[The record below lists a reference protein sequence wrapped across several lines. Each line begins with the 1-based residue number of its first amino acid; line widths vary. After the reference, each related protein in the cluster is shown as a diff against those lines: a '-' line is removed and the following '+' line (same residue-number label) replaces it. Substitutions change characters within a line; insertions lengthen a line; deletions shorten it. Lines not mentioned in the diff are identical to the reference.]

1 MEEFYR
7 NDDSKK
13 GFVRDTMRKLSS
25 HLPKADPALQ
35 HRLLQ
40 FEQEIKELYSQ
51 VKFFETESDELMQK
65 LERNLH
71 EFEILRRK
79 YYRLKEQQH
88 ESVHRNERLASKLQE
103 LKTLVR
109 EKQEE
114 IDSLCAPPNSY
125 GTFLA
130 VHDDQTID
138 IESDGR
144 RLRVNV
150 RVGLDPSQFKAG
162 QQLILNE
169 AFNVI
174 GIANQEAKGDVAQIK
189 DFLDEE
195 RLIVTGR
202 TDEEKVVCL
211 ADELKQAKLAVG
223 DHLLINARS
232 NYAVERLPKVQ
243 VEELVLEEVPDV
255 TYNDIGGLDQQIEHI
270 RDAIEL
276 PYLYPQEFKAYKLTP
291 PKGVLLYGPPGC
303 GKTMIAKAI
312 ANSLAKKME
321 AKTGVKAKS
330 FFLNVKGPEL
340 LNKYVGETEYKLRQV
355 FSRAKEKASDETP
368 VVIFF
373 DEMDALFRLRGSG
386 ISSDMEATVVAQFL
400 AEIDGVESLRNVIII
415 GASNRQDLIDPAV
428 LRPGRLDVKI
438 KIDRP
443 DQGAAK
449 AIFVKYLTPDLP
461 IHEEELRTHQSEAGL
476 TIRAFIDETTEQMYK
491 VCDENKFLEVTYAQG
506 SKELYYFKDF
516 ASGAMIEHIVRRAKK
531 YALKRFIATGQM
543 GLKLE
548 DLLGAVRE
556 EFKENEEL
564 PNTTNPDDWAKIAG
578 RKGERIVNVRMLKE
592 PEEDQSGRKVET
604 IVAGQYL

>member
-7 NDDSKK
+7 SDDKK
-13 GFVRDTMRKLSS
+13 GFVHNTMKKLSS
-25 HLPKADPALQ
+25 HLPKSDVAMQ

-40 FEQEIKELYSQ
+40 FEQEVKELHSQ
-51 VKFFETESDELMQK
+51 VKFLECESDELIQK

-79 YYRLKEQQH
+79 YYRVKEQQN
-88 ESVHRNERLASKLQE
+88 ESRRKNERLALKLQE
-103 LKTLVR
+103 LKTLIQ

-114 IDSLCAPPNSY
+114 IDNLCAPPNTY
-125 GTFLA
+125 ATFIAHNADGT
-130 VHDDQTID
+130 VDVD
-138 IESDGR
+138 SDGR

-150 RVGLDPSQFKAG
+150 RPGVEASEFTVG
-162 QQLILNE
+162 QQLLLNDS
-169 AFNVI
+169 FNVI
-174 GIANQEAKGDVAQIK
+174 AVAEQETKGEVVQIK
-189 DFLDEE
+189 ELLEHD
-195 RLIVTGR
+195 RAIVTGR
-202 TDEEKVVCL
+202 TDEEKVICL
-211 ADELKQAKLAVG
+211 AEDLQHEPLSIG
-223 DHLLINARS
+223 DMVLVNPRS
-232 NYAVERLPKVQ
+232 QYAVEKLPKTR
-243 VEELVLEEVPDV
+243 VEDLVLEEIPEV
-255 TYNDIGGLDQQIEHI
+255 TYQDIGGLDQQIEQI

-276 PYLYPQEFKAYKLTP
+276 PYLYPNEFKAYKLVP

-312 ANSLAKKME
+312 AHNLAKKME
-321 AKTGVKAKS
+321 EKTGTPARS
-330 FFLNVKGPEL
+330 YFLNVKGPEL

-355 FSRAKEKASDETP
+355 FKRAKEKASDDTP

-400 AEIDGVESLRNVIII
+400 SEIDGVESLHNVIII

-443 DQGAAK
+443 DQEAAK
-449 AIFVKYLTPDLP
+449 HIFSKYLVPEIP
-461 IHEEELRTHQSEAGL
+461 IAAEALKLHQNDIDA
-476 TIRAFIDETTEQMYK
+476 TIRAFIDETTEFMFQTT
-491 VCDENKFLEVTYAQG
+491 EEHKFLEVTYTQG
-506 SKELYYFKDF
+506 SKEIYYFKDF

-531 YALKRFIATGQM
+531 LSLKRFLATGLW
-543 GLKLE
+543 GLRLE
-548 DLLGAVRE
+548 DLLTAVKE
-556 EFKENEEL
+556 EFQENEEL

-578 RKGERIVNVRMLKE
+578 RKGERIVNVRVLKTSGT
-592 PEEDQSGRKVET
+592 EEADKRIET

>member
-7 NDDSKK
+7 DEDNKK
-13 GFVRDTMRKLSS
+13 SFMRDTMKKLSS
-25 HLPKADPALQ
+25 HLPKTDPAIQ
-35 HRLLQ
+35 HRLIQ

-51 VKFFETESDELMQK
+51 VKFFESESDELMQK

-79 YYRLKEQQH
+79 YYRVKEQQN
-88 ESVHRNERLASKLQE
+88 ESLRRNERLASKLQE
-103 LKTLVR
+103 LKALIR

-125 GTFLA
+125 GTFLTCNQDNT
-130 VHDDQTID
+130 VD

-150 RVGLDPSQFKAG
+150 RPGFNPSQFKAG

-169 AFNVI
+169 AFNII
-174 GIANQEAKGDVAQIK
+174 GVAEQELRGEIVQIK
-189 DFLDEE
+189 DLLDEE
-195 RLIVTGR
+195 RVIASGR
-202 TDEEKVVCL
+202 ADEEKVICL
-211 ADELKQAKLAVG
+211 TEDLKHEKLSVG
-223 DHLLINARS
+223 DHLLINSRS
-232 NYAVERLPKVQ
+232 NYAIERLPKTR

-255 TYNDIGGLDQQIEHI
+255 TYNDIGGLDEQIEQI

-276 PYLYPQEFKAYKLTP
+276 PYLYPKEFKAYKLTP

-321 AKTGVKAKS
+321 EKTGVKAKS
-330 FFLNVKGPEL
+330 YFLNVKGPEL

-355 FSRAKEKASDETP
+355 FSRAKEKASDDTP
-368 VVIFF
+368 VIIFF
-373 DEMDALFRLRGSG
+373 DEMDALFRVRGSG

-400 AEIDGVESLRNVIII
+400 SEIDGVESLRNVIII

-443 DQGAAK
+443 DKEAAK
-449 AIFVKYLTPDLP
+449 AIFAKYLTPNLP
-461 IHEEELRTHQSEAGL
+461 IHEDELQANHFDPEI
-476 TIRAFIDETTEQMYK
+476 TIRYFMDETTEQMYK
-491 VCDENKFLEVTYAQG
+491 VCDDNKFLEVTYAQG
-506 SKELYYFKDF
+506 SKEIYYFKDF

-531 YALKRFIATGQM
+531 HALKRFIATGQW
-543 GLKLE
+543 GLQLE
-548 DLLGAVRE
+548 DFLSAVKD

-578 RKGERIVNVRMLKE
+578 RKGDKIVNVRMLKE
-592 PEEDQSGRKVET
+592 TEEENAGRTVET

>member
-7 NDDSKK
+7 NDDKK
-13 GFVRDTMRKLSS
+13 GFVHNTMKKLSS
-25 HLPKADPALQ
+25 HLPKSDVAMQ

-40 FEQEIKELYSQ
+40 FEQDVKELHSQ
-51 VKFFETESDELMQK
+51 VKFLEGESDELIQK

-79 YYRLKEQQH
+79 YYRVKEQQN
-88 ESVHRNERLASKLQE
+88 ESRRKNERLALKLQE
-103 LKTLVR
+103 LKTLIQ

-114 IDSLCAPPNSY
+114 IDNLCAPPNTY
-125 GTFLA
+125 ATFIACNLDGT
-130 VHDDQTID
+130 VDVD
-138 IESDGR
+138 SDGR

-150 RVGLDPSQFKAG
+150 RPGVEASHFTVG
-162 QQLILNE
+162 QQLLLNDS
-169 AFNVI
+169 FNVI
-174 GIANQEAKGDVAQIK
+174 AAAEQEMKGEVVQIK
-189 DFLDEE
+189 ELLEHD
-195 RLIVTGR
+195 RAIVTGR
-202 TDEEKVVCL
+202 ADEEKVVGL
-211 ADELKQAKLAVG
+211 AEELHHVTLSIG
-223 DHLLINARS
+223 DNVLLNPRS
-232 NYAVERLPKVQ
+232 QYAVEKLPKIH
-243 VEELVLEEVPDV
+243 VEELMLEEIPDV
-255 TYNDIGGLDQQIEHI
+255 TYQDIGGLDKQIEQI

-276 PYLYPQEFKAYKLTP
+276 PYLYPNEFKAYKLTP

-312 ANSLAKKME
+312 AHNLAKKME
-321 AKTGVKAKS
+321 EKS
-330 FFLNVKGPEL
+330 GTPTKSYFLNVKGPEL
-340 LNKYVGETEYKLRQV
+340 LNKYVGETEHKLRQV
-355 FSRAKEKASDETP
+355 FKRAKEKASDDTP

-400 AEIDGVESLRNVIII
+400 SEIDGVESLRNVIII

-443 DQGAAK
+443 DKDAAK
-449 AIFVKYLTPDLP
+449 HIFSKYLIPEIP
-461 IHEEELRTHQSEAGL
+461 IDAQALKAHQNDIGA
-476 TIRAFIDETTEQMYK
+476 TIQAFIDETTEFMFQTT
-491 VCDENKFLEVTYAQG
+491 EEHKFLEVTYTQG
-506 SKELYYFKDF
+506 SKEIYYFKDF

-531 YALKRFIATGQM
+531 YALKRFLATNLW
-543 GLKLE
+543 GLRLE
-548 DLLGAVRE
+548 DLLTAVKD

-578 RKGERIVNVRMLKE
+578 RKGEKIVNVRVLKNSGA
-592 PEEDQSGRKVET
+592 EDAEKRIET

>member
-7 NDDSKK
+7 NDDKK
-13 GFVRDTMRKLSS
+13 GFVHNTMKKLSS
-25 HLPKADPALQ
+25 HLPKSDIAMQ

-40 FEQEIKELYSQ
+40 FEQEVKELYSQ
-51 VKFFETESDELMQK
+51 VKFLEGESDELIQK

-79 YYRLKEQQH
+79 YYRVKEQQN
-88 ESVHRNERLASKLQE
+88 ESRRKNERLASKLQE
-103 LKTLVR
+103 LKTLIQ

-114 IDSLCAPPNSY
+114 IDNLCAPPNTY
-125 GTFLA
+125 ATFIACNPDGT
-130 VHDDQTID
+130 VDVD
-138 IESDGR
+138 SDGR

-150 RVGLDPSQFKAG
+150 RPGVEVSQFTVG
-162 QQLILNE
+162 QQLLLNDS
-169 AFNVI
+169 FNVI
-174 GIANQEAKGDVAQIK
+174 AAAEQEIKGEVVQIK
-189 DFLDEE
+189 ELLEQN
-195 RLIVTGR
+195 RAIVTGR
-202 TDEEKVVCL
+202 ADEEKVVGL
-211 ADELKQAKLAVG
+211 AEELHHVPLSIG
-223 DHLLINARS
+223 DNVLLNPRS
-232 NYAVERLPKVQ
+232 QYAVEKLPKTH
-243 VEELVLEEVPDV
+243 VEELMLEEIPDV
-255 TYNDIGGLDQQIEHI
+255 TYQDIGGLDAQIEQI

-276 PYLYPQEFKAYKLTP
+276 PYLYPNEFKAYKLTP

-312 ANSLAKKME
+312 AHNLAQKME
-321 AKTGVKAKS
+321 EKS
-330 FFLNVKGPEL
+330 GTPTKSYFLNVKGPEL
-340 LNKYVGETEYKLRQV
+340 LNKYVGETEHKLRQV
-355 FSRAKEKASDETP
+355 FRRAKEKASDDTP

-400 AEIDGVESLRNVIII
+400 SEIDGVESLRNVIII

-443 DQGAAK
+443 DKDAAK
-449 AIFVKYLTPDLP
+449 HIFSKYLIPEIP
-461 IHEEELRTHQSEAGL
+461 IDAEAFKAHQNDIGA
-476 TIRAFIDETTEQMYK
+476 TIQAFIDETIEFMFQTTE
-491 VCDENKFLEVTYAQG
+491 EHKFLEVTYTQG
-506 SKELYYFKDF
+506 SKEIYYFKDF

-531 YALKRFIATGQM
+531 YALKRFLATNLW
-543 GLKLE
+543 GLRLE
-548 DLLGAVRE
+548 DLLTAVKD

-578 RKGERIVNVRMLKE
+578 RKGEKIINVRVLKNSGA
-592 PEEDQSGRKVET
+592 EDAEKRIET